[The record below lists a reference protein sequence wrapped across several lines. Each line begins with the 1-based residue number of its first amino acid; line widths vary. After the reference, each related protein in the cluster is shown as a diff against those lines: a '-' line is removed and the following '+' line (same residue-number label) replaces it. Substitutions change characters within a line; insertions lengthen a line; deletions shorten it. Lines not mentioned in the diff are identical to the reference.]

1 MTIKI
6 AICSDV
12 HLEFGDID
20 LKNTENADVL
30 VLSGDIMVASD
41 LGKPDPHNFMEGSR
55 STRFVEFFKRC
66 SSEFPHVVYIMG
78 NHEHYHGD
86 FAESTNKIREMLAAN
101 NLDNVHFLD
110 KEVWDYGTDYRFI
123 GGTLWTDM
131 NQEDSLTMRHIAG
144 MMNDFRT
151 VKNSNRMV
159 SRKMMTY
166 KKDADGNYIT
176 KKDGDMNVMVEDGYK
191 FKEYVSTF
199 SPEDAVEDHKS
210 MLEYIKTVYADTPPW
225 MTTIICGHH
234 APSKQST
241 HPRYKHEDV
250 MNGGYSSNLTEFIQD
265 RPGIKLW
272 THGHTHE
279 DFDYMI
285 GSTRI
290 VCNPRGYINY
300 EDRADH
306 FKLKVVEV

>member
-12 HLEFGDID
+12 HLEFGDLD

-30 VLSGDIMVASD
+30 VLSGDIMVAND
-41 LGKPDPHNFMEGSR
+41 LGKPDPHNFMEGGR
-55 STRFVEFFKRC
+55 SSRFVEFFKRC
-66 SSEFPHVVYIMG
+66 SFQFPHVVYVMG

-86 FAESTNKIREMLAAN
+86 FATSATKIREMLKAN

-110 KEVWDYGTDYRFI
+110 NEVWDYDADHRFV

-131 NQEDSLTMRHIAG
+131 NKEDPLTLHEISR
-144 MMNDFRT
+144 MMNDFRI
-151 VKNSNRMV
+151 VDNSNREV
-159 SRKMMTY
+159 SYRTF
-166 KKDADGNYIT
+166 DENGNA
-176 KKDGDMNVMVEDGYK
+176 K
-191 FKEYVSTF
+191 FKTRAALF
-199 SPEDAVEDHKS
+199 SPQDAVEDHKV
-210 MLEYIKTVYADTPPW
+210 MLSVLSKTLKDTPPW
-225 MTTIICGHH
+225 MNVIVVGHH

-241 HPRYKHEDV
+241 HPRYKDETL
-250 MNGGYSSNLTEFIQD
+250 MNGGYSSDLSDFILD
-265 RPGIKLW
+265 HPEIKLW

-285 GSTRI
+285 ASTRI

-300 EDRADH
+300 EDRADR
-306 FKLKVVEV
+306 FELKVVEV